1 MKIKMILCFLLLSV
15 LLISIEINI
24 ESPVIKENSFAN
36 DLPTLLTSGQPKIPY
51 IPVKILLP
59 MGEKVNS
66 VEVVFQQNRSSLEN
80 IYIEPC
86 RQIQPI
92 SGAFKIPEIPE
103 DWTVYGND
111 EFFPKDEYN
120 ILGTQRLNGF
130 EFLLI
135 NLYPYK
141 YNPQKAEIIWNEKAE
156 ILVITEFDHLLYE
169 EQNKYLL
176 KNERTENTISRFVE
190 NPEALTTYRKHSVNL
205 ERDLPDPSDPYS
217 MIIITNE
224 DIEPFLSEF
233 VEWKNERGVKT
244 KVFYTSEIYDSM
256 TGRDNAEKIK
266 DFINYAYLAYAGTEF
281 PLEHVILGGDDEII
295 PIRGVYINTGHGTVD
310 HNLPCDLYY
319 SCLDNDWDGNG
330 NDVFG
335 EVDDNVD
342 LLPEISIA
350 RIPAE
355 TEAEFSNFFDK
366 TYSYVE
372 DATVGNDIVYLVG
385 ENLNWDPLTWGG
397 DYKDEVA
404 ESVPSMT
411 NDYHI
416 FTLYDREGTYS
427 GNAVKNAIDSGLHII
442 NHMGHSNESIVFG
455 QNSGSVSSYT
465 NTEYGFA
472 YSQGCYPA
480 AFDEATS
487 HQSESIAENL
497 VIRQKGLFAF
507 VGNTRYGWYS
517 PGDTNGPSQPY
528 DITFFEAIFNDNIC
542 ELGKALADSRIV
554 MVNQA
559 LENVYLRWVHY
570 ELVLFGDPSVQVK
583 EANGNF
589 PFIQPAEVVYDDV
602 QGDGDGIINPGETI
616 EIYISLENLEGWAD
630 ATDVSATVEFEDETI
645 NVIQD
650 YAFYGNI
657 ANGNNLGSSPFII
670 QIPQDCN
677 YDSYEF
683 SLEVNSEFA
692 GNIIFTK
699 TYNLHFEVS
708 LFQQNWPWNCNCGI
722 TSNPIITDFDENG
735 SKEVMIINAFADI
748 SLLNSNA
755 GQLPGYPLQ
764 IDGSIWKSTAL
775 ADIDG
780 DGVDDII
787 IAGRTG
793 NILVLN
799 NEQEIIL
806 EYDDCCEQLLTPM
819 AADINGDNA
828 PEIVSF
834 GSDRNLLTLDSSGDL
849 LPGYPLELEMPS
861 IAEMAC
867 ADLDQNG
874 TSEILIGTLD
884 GLLSAF
890 DENGQ
895 NINGFPVQLSSGIT
909 AAPIIL
915 NNLNIAL
922 GTADNKFYLL
932 NNIGDILIDLELD
945 SKIANSPIAA
955 DFDNDGVLEIS
966 FSTITGEIYLIE
978 QDGSNLAGFP
988 ISINEHVINP
998 PLAADLNNDG
1008 NLNLLLF
1015 TGLNNF
1021 HAYHNDGSEVDFAPV
1036 PVYLCGNTPATIG
1049 DIDYDGD
1056 FDIIAGASNSVI
1068 IIDSKLPKG
1077 EKIPW
1082 HTYRGNYR
1090 RTGFYGDN
1098 ILITEAED
1106 HVTEMQKIRLFQNYP
1121 NPFNS
1126 STTISFSYHRDA
1138 ENTEINIYNV
1148 KGQKVKTLS
1157 HDIVATTQLMH
1168 SITWDGKDDS
1178 GKPVSSGIYLYKL
1191 KVDDKTRAVRRC
1203 LLLK

>member
-1 MKIKMILCFLLLSV
+1 MKIKMILFFLLLSF

-24 ESPVIKENSFAN
+24 ESPVIENNSFSN
-36 DLPTLLTSGQPKIPY
+36 KLPTLLTSGQPKIPY

-66 VEVVFQQNRSSLEN
+66 VEVVYQRCRNSLEN

-92 SGAFKIPEIPE
+92 SGAFKIPEVPK

-111 EFFPKDEYN
+111 EFFPNDDYKV
-120 ILGTQRLNGF
+120 LGTQRLNGF
-130 EFLLI
+130 EVLLL

-141 YNPQKAEIIWNEKAE
+141 YKPATSEVSWNEKAE
-156 ILVITEFDHLLYE
+156 ISIQTEFDELLFE
-169 EQNKYLL
+169 EQNRFLL
-176 KNERTENTISRFVE
+176 KNEQTENIISKLVK
-190 NPEALTTYRKHSVNL
+190 NPENLATYRKHSVFL
-205 ERDLPDPSDPYS
+205 ERDLPDPSDPYT
-217 MIIITNE
+217 MIIITDE
-224 DIEPFLSEF
+224 SIAPYLLEF
-233 VEWKNERGVKT
+233 VDWKNEIGVKT

-256 TGRDNAEKIK
+256 TGRDDAEKIK
-266 DFINYAYLAYAGTEF
+266 NFVQYAYLAYAGTEF

-335 EVDDNVD
+335 EIEDNVD

-372 DATVGNDIVYLVG
+372 NASVGNDVVYLVG

-404 ESVPSMT
+404 ESVPTMT

-455 QNSGSVSSYT
+455 QNAGSVSSYI

-487 HQSESIAENL
+487 QQSESIGENL

-517 PGDTNGPSQPY
+517 PGNTNGPSQPY
-528 DITFFEAIFNDNIC
+528 DITFFEAIFNDNIR

-559 LENVYLRWVHY
+559 MENVYLRWVHY
-570 ELVLFGDPSVQVK
+570 ELVLFGDPSVMVK

-589 PFIQPAEVVYDDV
+589 PFIQPGEVVYDDV

-616 EIYISLENLEGWAD
+616 EIFVSLENLPGWAD
-630 ATDVSATVEFEDETI
+630 ATDVSATVEFVDETI
-645 NVIQD
+645 NVIQNNV
-650 YAFYGNI
+650 FYGNI
-657 ANGNNLGSSPFII
+657 ASGNTLGSSPFII
-670 QIPQDCN
+670 QIPQDCD
-677 YDSYEF
+677 YDSYDF
-683 SLEVNSEFA
+683 SLEVNSEYA
-692 GNIIFTK
+692 GNTIFQR
-699 TYNLHFEVS
+699 TYYLNFAVS
-708 LFQQNWPWNCNCGI
+708 LFQKNWPWNCSYGI
-722 TSNPIITDFDENG
+722 TSNPVITDFDGNG
-735 SKEVMIINAFADI
+735 SKEIMVINAFADI
-748 SLLNSNA
+748 SLLSYNA
-755 GQLPGYPLQ
+755 VQLPGYPLET
-764 IDGSIWKSTAL
+764 DESIWRSTAL

-780 DGVDDII
+780 DDSNDII
-787 IAGRTG
+787 IAGRSG

-799 NEQEIIL
+799 NNGEIIF
-806 EYDDCCEQLLTPM
+806 EYENCCEQLLTPIV
-819 AADINGDNA
+819 ADINGDDS
-828 PEIVSF
+828 PEIISF
-834 GSDRNLLTLDSSGDL
+834 GTDMNLLVLDSSGDL
-849 LPGYPLELEMPS
+849 LPGFPVELNMLA

-884 GLLSAF
+884 GLLSAI
-890 DENGQ
+890 DEDGQ
-895 NINGFPVQLSSGIT
+895 NIDGFPVQLSAGIT
-909 AAPIIL
+909 AAPIVL
-915 NNLNIAL
+915 DNLKIAL
-922 GTADNKFYLL
+922 GTSDNKFYLL
-932 NNIGDILIDLELD
+932 NNAGDILVTRDLE

-955 DFDNDGVLEIS
+955 DFNNDGELEIA
-966 FSTITGEIYLIE
+966 FSTQTGDIYLIR
-978 QDGSNLAGFP
+978 QDGSDLTGFP
-988 ISINEHVINP
+988 ISIDQHVTNP
-998 PLAADLNNDG
+998 PLAVDLNNDN

-1021 HAYHNDGSEVDFAPV
+1021 YAYHADGSEVAFAPV
-1036 PVYLCGNTPATIG
+1036 PVNLSGNTPATIG

-1056 FDIIAGASNSVI
+1056 FDIIAGASNSVL

-1082 HTYRGNYR
+1082 HTYRGNYQ

-1106 HVTEMQKIRLFQNYP
+1106 SVTEIQKTQLFQNYP

-1126 STTISFSYHRDA
+1126 STTISFNLA
-1138 ENTEINIYNV
+1138 TENTENTEIEIFNI
-1148 KGQKVKTLS
+1148 KGQKVK
-1157 HDIVATTQLMH
+1157 
-1168 SITWDGKDDS
+1168 SISVIPSGVEGSINWNGKDEK

-1191 KVDDKTRAVRRC
+1191 NIDNKTKAVRKC
-1203 LLLK
+1203 LLIK